1 MGAQDQEDAETPK
14 GGATVVLTF
23 RLQPEDVEDVKAAA
37 IMQRTNVSS
46 LVRGALVQV
55 GLLKNHPKEG
65 NTEQEVN
72 HGL

>member
-14 GGATVVLTF
+14 GGATVVLNF
-23 RLQPEDVEDVKAAA
+23 RLQPEDAEDVKAAA

-55 GLLKNHPKEG
+55 GLLKNHPKE
-65 NTEQEVN
+65 EVQ
-72 HGL
+72 HV